1 MTAVRSCGSTFSGFR
16 TSPLPV
22 LPIGEWGLKAEK
34 IDCFLFFVFL
44 IYASPFILHPL
55 VPLFSASHF
64 GKVVTNLLW
73 IMNQSL
79 NTLTQTVTLMPTRRH
94 GQGPQLLCPCLRGKY
109 FL

>member
-34 IDCFLFFVFL
+34 IDFLFF

-79 NTLTQTVTLMPTRRH
+79 NILTQTVTLMPTR
-94 GQGPQLLCPCLRGKY
+94 
-109 FL
+109 